1 MSSGAGSCKF
11 SALSGISSPI
21 QFRSLFN
28 CPLFILLRTSNGDG
42 TEKVEIIGCKAIEN
56 GNEIEVD
63 LVFPRVSEIEQASLI
78 SENGE
83 IFTIYIPD

>member
-1 MSSGAGSCKF
+1 MINIKNYN
-11 SALSGISSPI
+11 IKNYKEVI
-21 QFRSLFN
+21 K
-28 CPLFILLRTSNGDG
+28 TSNGDG